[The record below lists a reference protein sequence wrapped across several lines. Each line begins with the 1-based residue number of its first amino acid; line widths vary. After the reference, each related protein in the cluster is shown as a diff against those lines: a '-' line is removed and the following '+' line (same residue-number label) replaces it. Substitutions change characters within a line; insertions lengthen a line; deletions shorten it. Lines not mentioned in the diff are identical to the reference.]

1 MKTIIFNG
9 TNIIVGQNAHENWEL
24 LENNEHYIW
33 FHLRSF
39 PSCFVIIE
47 CESPDN
53 LTILEAARICKENT
67 KYRNLQNL
75 KVNYTPI
82 NNIRKVGKVGTVQF
96 LSNRKVSTI
105 SI

>member
-1 MKTIIFNG
+1 MKTIIYNG
-9 TNIIVGQNAHENWEL
+9 INIIVGQNAQENWDL
-24 LENNEHYIW
+24 LNNNEQYIW

-39 PSCFVIIE
+39 PSCFVVIE
-47 CESPDN
+47 HEYPDN

-67 KYRNLQNL
+67 KYRNLKNL
-75 KVNYTPI
+75 KVNYTHI
-82 NNIRKVGKVGTVQF
+82 HNIRKVGKVGTVQF